1 MPDMI
6 HTKLFRTGGSVAL
19 RIPAGWLDPD
29 QPVTLHRDP
38 HTGRIYANQGEPF
51 DSQDFFDFMR
61 GNECVEDPGLAGLS
75 QRTDPPR
82 ETSWDGLRGQ

>member
-29 QPVTLHRDP
+29 QPVTLHRD
-38 HTGRIYANQGEPF
+38 TQSGRIYVNQGDPF
-51 DSQDFFDFMR
+51 DTQDFFDFLR
-61 GNECVEDPGLAGLS
+61 DRPFLDDPALHELGVRDEPARKTPFDSG
-75 QRTDPPR
+75 DA
-82 ETSWDGLRGQ
+82 